1 MADTKIQGKFYP
13 LQNSEW
19 VKCCKNLTKSQISVL
34 YYLRSLDPYS
44 NGIKVKVSKIA
55 EELEIS
61 KKAVYAAITVLEENK
76 YICLE
81 ETEYSIKVSSG
92 GCLCDSSFAVT
103 YVLPPGDNIHPVVTA
118 VTTGLQDSPGGDNI
132 HPVVTAV
139 TTGLQVEPER
149 LVEQGFQNSKINKTY
164 LDFIRSL
171 SEGERENFL
180 DFGLK
185 KAAQLPKEPE
195 LPLKWIKANFE
206 ELKELWLKEQEHSN
220 CARANSTSS
229 TSSTKVQN
237 FDLWESSSHQ
247 GQYHTL
253 MSLGLAKF
261 CENRIS
267 KSWYE
272 WAKAKYPEKFIDI
285 PL

>member
-1 MADTKIQGKFYP
+1 ISIADYDIRIADDDIRIASTPI
-13 LQNSEW
+13 
-19 VKCCKNLTKSQISVL
+19 KSL
-34 YYLRSLDPYS
+34 PD
-44 NGIKVKVSKIA
+44 K
-55 EELEIS
+55 
-61 KKAVYAAITVLEENK
+61 
-76 YICLE
+76 
-81 ETEYSIKVSSG
+81 
-92 GCLCDSSFAVT
+92 DSST
-103 YVLPPGDNIHPVVTA
+103 PQIY
-118 VTTGLQDSPGGDNI
+118 
-132 HPVVTAV
+132 
-139 TTGLQVEPER
+139 
-149 LVEQGFQNSKINKTY
+149 KTY

-171 SEGERENFL
+171 SDSERENFL

-206 ELKELWLKEQEHSN
+206 ELKELWLKEREHSN
-220 CARANSTSS
+220 CTRANSTSS

-237 FDLWESSSHQ
+237 FELWESSSHE

-261 CENRIS
+261 CENQIS

-272 WAKAKYPEKFIDI
+272 WAKVKYPQNFVDIDI